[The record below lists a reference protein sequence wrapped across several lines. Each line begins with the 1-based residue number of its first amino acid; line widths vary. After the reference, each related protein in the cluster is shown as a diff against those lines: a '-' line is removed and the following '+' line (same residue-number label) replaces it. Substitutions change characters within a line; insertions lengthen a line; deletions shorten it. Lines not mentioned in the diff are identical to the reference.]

1 MKYGKDDLYG
11 ILAEI
16 INSNDK
22 NSFSFTFSDIKGK
35 NISTDIGLD
44 SLDIMAFLFDV
55 EEKFSIKL
63 PDEDFDELGLMNLDK
78 LVDYLTA
85 KTPQDVKLK

>member
-22 NSFSFTFSDIKGK
+22 NNFAFEFSDIKGK
-35 NISTDIGLD
+35 NLSTDIGLD

-55 EEKFSIKL
+55 EEKFGVKL
-63 PDEDFDELGLMNLDK
+63 PDEDFDELGLMNIDN
-78 LVDYLTA
+78 LVDYLT
-85 KTPQDVKLK
+85 VKISQ

>member
-22 NSFSFTFSDIKGK
+22 NSFSFKFSDIKGK
-35 NISTDIGLD
+35 NLSTDIGLD

-55 EEKFSIKL
+55 EEKFGIKL
-63 PDEDFDELGLMNLDK
+63 PDEDFDELGLMNLDNM
-78 LVDYLTA
+78 VDYLTA
-85 KTPQDVKLK
+85 KISQ

>member
-1 MKYGKDDLYG
+1 MKYAKDDLYG

-22 NSFSFTFSDIKGK
+22 NNFAFKFSDIKGK
-35 NISTDIGLD
+35 NLSTDIGLD

-55 EEKFSIKL
+55 EEKFGVKL
-63 PDEDFDELGLMNLDK
+63 PDEDFDELGLMNIDN

-85 KTPQDVKLK
+85 KISQ